1 MLVDT
6 KWKIEILGWAV
17 VLLRVDSCFYSC
29 LGDPSLA
36 PDVHVSHTTFSI
48 YLEMVSILN
57 PYLFNLN
64 Y

>member
-6 KWKIEILGWAV
+6 EWKIEILGWAV
-17 VLLRVDSCFYSC
+17 VLLRVDSYFYSC

-36 PDVHVSHTTFSI
+36 PDVSHTTFSI